1 MYIHLRAETVNFGH
15 YSEKEQ
21 DMAEQTALAQLA
33 AAMGDEPAPIY
44 QRVKQAIISQ
54 IREGHWKANQRVPS
68 ESELV
73 NELGVSR
80 MTINRALRELTSEGF
95 LVRMQ
100 GVGTFVAEMKG
111 YTAMLEVHNI
121 ADEIAQRGHRH
132 SCKILSIGQMKAD
145 PEQAAVLGLSTGQTL
160 YHSLIVHYENDM
172 PVQLEDRLVNP
183 LVAPDYLSQDY
194 HQLTPY
200 TYLMRVAPLTAGEHI
215 VEAVLPD
222 LRQRKHLALD
232 EHEPCL
238 LIRRQTWSDNKIVTY
253 ARLLYPGSRYKLLGR
268 FRGHG

>member
-1 MYIHLRAETVNFGH
+1 MT
-15 YSEKEQ
+15 
-21 DMAEQTALAQLA
+21 EQTALAQLA

-54 IREGHWKANQRVPS
+54 IRAGEWKARQRVPS

-73 NELGVSR
+73 SELGVSR
-80 MTINRALRELTSEGF
+80 MTINRALRELTAEGY
-95 LVRMQ
+95 LLRMQ

-121 ADEIAQRGHRH
+121 ADEIAQRGHQHR
-132 SCKILSIGQMKAD
+132 CQILTLAQGRAD
-145 PEQAAVLGLSTGQTL
+145 PEQAALLGMRTGQPL
-160 YHSLIVHYENDM
+160 FHSLMVHYENDL

-183 LVAPDYLSQDY
+183 QMAPDYLQQDY
-194 HQLTPY
+194 HSVTPY

-222 LRQRKHLALD
+222 ARQRKHLALE

-268 FRGHG
+268 FKGHG

>member
-1 MYIHLRAETVNFGH
+1 MT
-15 YSEKEQ
+15 
-21 DMAEQTALAQLA
+21 EQTALAQLA

-54 IREGHWKANQRVPS
+54 IRAGEWKARQRVPS

-73 NELGVSR
+73 SELGVSR
-80 MTINRALRELTSEGF
+80 MTINRALRELTAEGY
-95 LVRMQ
+95 LLRMQ

-121 ADEIAQRGHRH
+121 ADEIAQRGHQHR
-132 SCKILSIGQMKAD
+132 CQILTLAQGRAD
-145 PEQAAVLGLSTGQTL
+145 PEQAALLGMRTGQPL
-160 YHSLIVHYENDM
+160 FHSLMVHYENDL

-183 LVAPDYLSQDY
+183 QMAPDYLQQDY
-194 HQLTPY
+194 HSVTPY

-222 LRQRKHLALD
+222 LRQRRHLALE

-238 LIRRQTWSDNKIVTY
+238 LIRRQTWSDSKIVTY

-268 FRGHG
+268 FKGHG

>member
-1 MYIHLRAETVNFGH
+1 MT
-15 YSEKEQ
+15 
-21 DMAEQTALAQLA
+21 EQTALAQLA

-54 IREGHWKANQRVPS
+54 IRAGEWKARQRVPS

-73 NELGVSR
+73 SELGVSR
-80 MTINRALRELTSEGF
+80 MTINRALRELTAEGY
-95 LVRMQ
+95 LLRMQ

-121 ADEIAQRGHRH
+121 ADEIAQRGHQHR
-132 SCKILSIGQMKAD
+132 CQILTLTQGRAD
-145 PEQAAVLGLSTGQTL
+145 PEQAALLGMRTGQPL
-160 YHSLIVHYENDM
+160 FHSLMVHYENDL

-183 LVAPDYLSQDY
+183 QMAPDYLKQDY
-194 HQLTPY
+194 HSVTPY

-222 LRQRKHLALD
+222 LRQRRHLALE

-238 LIRRQTWSDNKIVTY
+238 LIRRQTWSDSKIVTY

-268 FRGHG
+268 FKGHG

>member
-1 MYIHLRAETVNFGH
+1 MT
-15 YSEKEQ
+15 
-21 DMAEQTALAQLA
+21 EQTALAQLA

-54 IREGHWKANQRVPS
+54 IRAGEWKARQRVPS

-73 NELGVSR
+73 SELGVSR
-80 MTINRALRELTSEGF
+80 MTINRALRELTAEGY
-95 LVRMQ
+95 LLRMQ

-121 ADEIAQRGHRH
+121 ADEIAQRGHQHR
-132 SCKILSIGQMKAD
+132 CQILTLAQGRAD
-145 PEQAAVLGLSTGQTL
+145 PEQAALLGMRTGQPL
-160 YHSLIVHYENDM
+160 FHSLMVHYENDL

-183 LVAPDYLSQDY
+183 QMAPDYLQQDY
-194 HQLTPY
+194 QSVTPY

-222 LRQRKHLALD
+222 LRQRRHLALE

-238 LIRRQTWSDNKIVTY
+238 LIRRQTWSDSKIVTY

-268 FRGHG
+268 FKGHG

>member
-1 MYIHLRAETVNFGH
+1 MT
-15 YSEKEQ
+15 
-21 DMAEQTALAQLA
+21 EQTALAQLA

-54 IREGHWKANQRVPS
+54 IRAGEWKARQRVPS
-68 ESELV
+68 ESEMV
-73 NELGVSR
+73 SELGVSR
-80 MTINRALRELTSEGF
+80 MTINRALRELTAEGY
-95 LVRMQ
+95 LLRMQ

-121 ADEIAQRGHRH
+121 ADEIAQRGHQHR
-132 SCKILSIGQMKAD
+132 CQILTLAQGRAD
-145 PEQAAVLGLSTGQTL
+145 PEQAALLGMRTGQPL
-160 YHSLIVHYENDM
+160 FHSLMVHYENDL

-183 LVAPDYLSQDY
+183 QMAPDYLQQDY
-194 HQLTPY
+194 HSVTPY

-222 LRQRKHLALD
+222 LRQRRHLALE

-238 LIRRQTWSDNKIVTY
+238 LIRRQTWSDSKIVTY

-268 FRGHG
+268 FKGHG